1 MLFAPSASSASNQF
15 LTDSMAFH
23 ISRSQGRSAMEND
36 KRTDQH
42 QESGSSFAAEVAH
55 KAEDRLEDTTQE
67 YLDKAGVGL
76 DARKIV
82 SLIRDQPLKCA
93 GAVAAAGFVVG
104 GGLSGALGLAV
115 LGFLARTAVRATVY
129 DLMAVVR
136 NQRRTGASTGDF
148 AENI

>member
-1 MLFAPSASSASNQF
+1 
-15 LTDSMAFH
+15 
-23 ISRSQGRSAMEND
+23 MEND

-42 QESGSSFAAEVAH
+42 QESRSFAAEVAH

-76 DARKIV
+76 DARRIV

-104 GGLSGALGLAV
+104 GGLSGAAGLAM
-115 LGFLARTAVRATVY
+115 LGFLARTAIRATVY

-136 NQRRTGASTGDF
+136 NQDRTGASTVPA
-148 AENI
+148 AEI

>member
-1 MLFAPSASSASNQF
+1 
-15 LTDSMAFH
+15 
-23 ISRSQGRSAMEND
+23 MEND
-36 KRTDQH
+36 KKTDQH
-42 QESGSSFAAEVAH
+42 QESRNSFAAEVAH

-76 DARKIV
+76 DSRRIV

-115 LGFLARTAVRATVY
+115 LGFLARTAVRATLY
-129 DLMAVVR
+129 DLLSVVR
-136 NQRRTGASTGDF
+136 NQRSTDASTGDF